1 MATLC
6 FPIAILLTLLHRA
19 EPSAETSVFVLKGQ
33 DVHLN
38 VQTHVTLQDVDVLYW
53 KFNTSVNVVMYP
65 PKVTFDR
72 YKGRAEFSEGDFSLL
87 LKNLQEGDSGLYDL
101 VLFGNN
107 DRNVAKYLIKVQ
119 AEELSREEADDNSH
133 VKVWIPVGVLII
145 VGLFVLIGIVL
156 WRKINEGDKEEII
169 NTEYATVRIPG
180 NSQVGGEEQESPGP
194 ASPSIYSMVGLPQ
207 PQPVNHQPQPV
218 NHQPTP
224 VDLPMTSM
232 PGSLYAMVGEKTS
245 QQ

>member
-6 FPIAILLTLLHRA
+6 FPIAILLTLLHQT

-38 VQTHVTLQDVDVLYW
+38 VQTNVTLQDVDVLFW
-53 KFNTSVNVVMYP
+53 KFNTSANVVKYP
-65 PKVTFDR
+65 PKVTFER
-72 YKGRAEFSEGDFSLL
+72 YKGRAEFSVGDFSLL
-87 LKNLQEGDSGLYDL
+87 LKNLQEGDSGPYTAVVNGD
-101 VLFGNN
+101 N
-107 DRNVAKYLIKVQ
+107 DRNVATYLIKVQ
-119 AEELSREEADDNSH
+119 AEELSREEADDNSD

-156 WRKINEGDKEEII
+156 WRKINEGDKEEMI

-194 ASPSIYSMVGLPQ
+194 ASPSIYSMVGQPQ
-207 PQPVNHQPQPV
+207 PQPVNHQPL
-218 NHQPTP
+218 P
-224 VDLPMTSM
+224 VDLPMATMTSM
-232 PGSLYAMVGEKTS
+232 PESLYAMVGEKTS